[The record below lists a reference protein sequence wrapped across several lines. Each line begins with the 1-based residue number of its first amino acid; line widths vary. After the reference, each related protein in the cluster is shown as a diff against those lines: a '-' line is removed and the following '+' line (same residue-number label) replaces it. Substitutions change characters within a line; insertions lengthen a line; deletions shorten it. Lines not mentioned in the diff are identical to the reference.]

1 MVANAATLFGE
12 HGIQIVE
19 ASREA
24 LAPDG
29 SDLVRFL
36 TLMVGDRE
44 DGPSADQADLFNL
57 RGDAGERDIVVY
69 FVRTLVPA
77 AAGCAIHPPGKPGV
91 VISSSMA
98 SEWTLAHQI
107 GHVLGLEHVDA
118 TDSLMTRRST
128 ASLTNLPPD
137 LSDAEVAT
145 MLAGVPS

>member
-1 MVANAATLFGE
+1 
-12 HGIQIVE
+12 
-19 ASREA
+19 
-24 LAPDG
+24 
-29 SDLVRFL
+29 
-36 TLMVGDRE
+36 
-44 DGPSADQADLFNL
+44 
-57 RGDAGERDIVVY
+57 
-69 FVRTLVPA
+69 
-77 AAGCAIHPPGKPGV
+77 
-91 VISSSMA
+91 MA